1 MNGEFIVAIIILIVL
16 FYSVWKARRW
26 KIHIEEG
33 LEIEFDSKK
42 KYERFKHY
50 MAAYHC
56 VIAFTIHKDVSA
68 EIVRFWDSEARR
80 LSDEIGGNTNYD
92 KMMLEMEQDLN
103 NGFDTGWW
111 KE

>member
-1 MNGEFIVAIIILIVL
+1 MQGEFIVAILFLIVI
-16 FYSVWKARRW
+16 FNSVWKARRW
-26 KIHIEEG
+26 KIHIEDE

-42 KYERFKHY
+42 KEERFKDY
-50 MAAYHC
+50 MAHYHS

-68 EIVRFWDSEARR
+68 ETVRFLDSEARR
-80 LSDEIGGNTNYD
+80 LSDEIGGHTNYD